1 MLYRACEMKWLRECR
16 KSVQQNQSVK
26 WKWKKDSFNKTN
38 IKSSLLLVI
47 SRLPLPTSLSLLCN
61 SFSFTARNPN
71 PRKKDTLLLKFF
83 INIFLL
89 FDTYTNSFSF
99 SKDYTAQHPTPCQKD
114 MLMLYSLINLFS
126 YVPHITPTITSS
138 SKTVPYF
145 SYEAWLLCFC
155 FIVFNAYF
163 DWK

>member
-1 MLYRACEMKWLRECR
+1 MKWLRECR

-38 IKSSLLLVI
+38 IKSSLVLVI
-47 SRLPLPTSLSLLCN
+47 SRLPLLTSLSLLCN

-71 PRKKDTLLLKFF
+71 PCKKDMLLLKF
-83 INIFLL
+83 
-89 FDTYTNSFSF
+89 
-99 SKDYTAQHPTPCQKD
+99 
-114 MLMLYSLINLFS
+114 LINLFS
-126 YVPHITPTITSS
+126 HVRYIHQQLFVFKRLYCSTSYPLPKIFANIMFPHKSFFLCSPHYTHYILPVL
-138 SKTVPYF
+138 KPYHV
-145 SYEAWLLCFC
+145 SPIDEACLLCFC